1 MFGCTFRRI
10 QLKNIFQSSPRCR
23 PQSAPEDRAQ
33 TDAKVQVGP
42 LALQN
47 LGAGG
52 SGGGRLRRG
61 WIDLDCRAVLELN
74 LGLSGYDCRAIKNSE
89 HVPHSI
95 RAWAISQCCAWLNC
109 WRGC

>member
-10 QLKNIFQSSPRCR
+10 QLKNNFQSSPLCR

-74 LGLSGYDCRAIKNSE
+74 LGLSGQSCNQEFGTR
-89 HVPHSI
+89 P
-95 RAWAISQCCAWLNC
+95 SQHPRLGHLAVLCLA
-109 WRGC
+109 